1 MNGEL
6 DWEDDKD
13 PIKGINRILDDYYRD
28 TLPSYYSPVKENIGL
43 TSAFDRG
50 RLNQDVLKQHYLN
63 NIGNV
68 DELVQN
74 VLRSSDA
81 ESLEAQINILQR
93 MGSSNIEDVKSRL
106 DSAIEGEMVDRLR
119 GHVDQETI
127 NRLADYEVSR
137 RSRGLGLY
145 PTALLA
151 GGIGASIAGLD
162 PLQSLG
168 TGIAA
173 TAAIPVTDAILNA
186 NPSLRKYKAVTG
198 IRPAAAAITGI
209 LTALGFKTLS
219 PEQEQQLLDRG
230 MQYAQQSGGM
240 G

>member
-1 MNGEL
+1 MEMFPEEPMNLDNIKFDRQANKLFLGTLPRYYQSALGEIEL
-6 DWEDDKD
+6 TPPSQYVSLNIHDLKDNYTSNIGRVDEIIKNVTAGEDDLFA
-13 PIKGINRILDDYYRD
+13 RQYSILSNATGNADDAVRALSND
-28 TLPSYYSPVKENIGL
+28 
-43 TSAFDRG
+43 AF
-50 RLNQDVLKQHYLN
+50 
-63 NIGNV
+63 
-68 DELVQN
+68 
-74 VLRSSDA
+74 
-81 ESLEAQINILQR
+81 
-93 MGSSNIEDVKSRL
+93 SRL
-106 DSAIEGEMVDRLR
+106 DDTATLNE
-119 GHVDQETI
+119 
-127 NRLADYEVSR
+127 LADYEVM
-137 RSRGLGLY
+137 RSVSGLPLY
-145 PTALLA
+145 PAALLA